1 MSDLLKKNDDWKS
14 KTYVYGA
21 VGGLVFGLLSA
32 YLYARAAEEN
42 ASNNGGTP
50 SPIQTGQL
58 LSLLLAALGLIR
70 QIAESGKSK
79 K

>member
-1 MSDLLKKNDDWKS
+1 MSEIKNENNWKN
-14 KTYVYGA
+14 KTYAYGA
-21 VGGLVFGLLSA
+21 IGGLLFGLLSA

-42 ASNNGGTP
+42 AYNNGGTP
-50 SPIQTGQL
+50 SPITTGQL

-70 QIAESGKSK
+70 QIAESGKPK